1 MSVIFLTKIRN
12 LNLVM
17 RKKSDKPKLND
28 ISINYYDFKT
38 VEIIKVRK
46 ILRKHYSLKGLKRHD
61 KVNV

>member
-1 MSVIFLTKIRN
+1 
-12 LNLVM
+12 M

-46 ILRKHYSLKGLKRHD
+46 ILRKHSLKGLKRHD
-61 KVNV
+61 KVTWDSAFLKHVIGIIINT